1 MDSGEVT
8 DFTLNS
14 IVQSRCSLSHEAP
27 TVCMLT
33 PLNQPK
39 CPHDSIFFTAD
50 DRWIEFPQSGCP
62 FPVCVWRVAT
72 AAGEFGATLPHSLNS
87 HIAFSTGQVA
97 AHFSTNEEIKNGVN
111 FFQEMYK
118 NQTFSHLVWRLN
130 LWAFVCFLSQWVC
143 YSFVCYPAEKNI
155 QSGCGFQFFFV
166 CSRVCLSLL
175 FLVSHLDESLAA
187 HKAVSGAL

>member
-8 DFTLNS
+8 DFTSNS
-14 IVQSRCSLSHEAP
+14 IIQSLCSLSHEAP

-33 PLNQPK
+33 PLNHPK

-72 AAGEFGATLPHSLNS
+72 AAGEYGATLPHSLNS

-97 AHFSTNEEIKNGVN
+97 AHFSKNGGKKVGN
-111 FFQEMYK
+111 FFTWNVSKSNFFYLRQHWIWK
-118 NQTFSHLVWRLN
+118 RL
-130 LWAFVCFLSQWVC
+130 FVFWSV
-143 YSFVCYPAEKNI
+143 N
-155 QSGCGFQFFFV
+155 
-166 CSRVCLSLL
+166 LL
-175 FLVSHLDESLAA
+175 FLCLFSSLG
-187 HKAVSGAL
+187 KYFE

>member
-14 IVQSRCSLSHEAP
+14 IIPNLCSLSHEAP

-33 PLNQPK
+33 PLNHPK

-50 DRWIEFPQSGCP
+50 DCWIEFPQSGCP

-72 AAGEFGATLPHSLNS
+72 AAGEYGATLPHSLNS

-97 AHFSTNEEIKNGVN
+97 A
-111 FFQEMYK
+111 
-118 NQTFSHLVWRLN
+118 LL
-130 LWAFVCFLSQWVC
+130 
-143 YSFVCYPAEKNI
+143 
-155 QSGCGFQFFFV
+155 FFFFYLKCIKIKLFSEASPLNVWVFVLCSVTFLFLCLFSSRAKKIGVDADVGCVRV
-166 CSRVCLSLL
+166 CMRVCLSLL
-175 FLVSHLDESLAA
+175 FLVSHSDESLAA
-187 HKAVSGAL
+187 HKPVSGAL

>member
-14 IVQSRCSLSHEAP
+14 IIQSLCSLSHEAP

-72 AAGEFGATLPHSLNS
+72 AAGEFGATLLHSLNS
-87 HIAFSTGQVA
+87 YIAFSTGA
-97 AHFSTNEEIKNGVN
+97 SSCTFFKKWGNKKGVI
-111 FFQEMYK
+111 FLQEMYK
-118 NQTFSHLVWRLN
+118 NLTFSYLVLRLN
-130 LWAFVCFLSQWVC
+130 LWEFVCFLSQWVC
-143 YSFVCYPAEKNI
+143 YSCVCFP
-155 QSGCGFQFFFV
+155 V
-166 CSRVCLSLL
+166 
-175 FLVSHLDESLAA
+175 
-187 HKAVSGAL
+187 